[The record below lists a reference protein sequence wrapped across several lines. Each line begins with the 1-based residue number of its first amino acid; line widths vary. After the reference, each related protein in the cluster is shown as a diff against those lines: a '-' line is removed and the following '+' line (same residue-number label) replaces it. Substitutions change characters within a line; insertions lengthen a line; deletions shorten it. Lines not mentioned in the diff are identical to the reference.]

1 MILSYRSFERKMIN
15 FIKFLLLCCAILL
28 VFIGLGYLLTFG
40 VAGGIIV
47 GAVIV
52 FVLAYTI
59 GGILEW
65 W

>member
-1 MILSYRSFERKMIN
+1 MIN

-40 VAGGIIV
+40 VAGGITV
-47 GAVIV
+47 GAVLVCI
-52 FVLAYTI
+52 LAYTI

>member
-1 MILSYRSFERKMIN
+1 MN

-28 VFIGLGYLLTFG
+28 AFIGLGYLLTFG
-40 VAGGIIV
+40 VAGAITV
-47 GAVIV
+47 GVV
-52 FVLAYTI
+52 LVCVLAYTI

>member
-1 MILSYRSFERKMIN
+1 MSRRGFERKMIN

-40 VAGGIIV
+40 VAGGITV
-47 GAVIV
+47 GAVLVCI
-52 FVLAYTI
+52 LAYTI